1 MSPPTAGVSGS
12 DTEERLVE
20 RLLHPNHYNK
30 LIRPATNGSELVT
43 VTLMVS
49 LAQLISVHERE
60 QVMTT
65 NVWLTQEWQDY
76 RLSWIPEEYDG
87 MLKVRLP
94 SKHIWLPDVVLYNN
108 ADGMYE
114 VSFYSNAVVSH
125 DGSIFW
131 LPPAIYKSACKI
143 EVKHFPF
150 DQQNCTLRF
159 RSWTYDRTELDLV
172 LRTDVACMDDFTP
185 SGEWDIIALPGR
197 RNENPADP
205 TYVDIT
211 YDFVIRR
218 KPLFYT
224 INLIIPCV
232 LITSLAILVFYLPS
246 DCGEKMTLCISV
258 LLALTVFLL
267 LISKIVPPTSLDV
280 PLVGKYLMFTMVLV
294 TFSIVT
300 SVCVLNVHHRSP
312 TTHTMPPW
320 VKLVFLNKLPAL
332 LFMQQPRNSCE
343 RQRLRQRRKAQEKRA
358 GGRGGEVGGLMVGLG
373 LGGAGGGGG
382 GFGKENTSP
391 CTCYVNRAS
400 VQKFGGELE
409 DAGGGG
415 VTNTLDGLNGV
426 REGQEGASRD
436 LPRGKPAPGGPVLTQ
451 ALLGQACPGFEEA
464 VDGVRFIANHMKTE
478 DDDLSVSEDWKYVAM
493 VIDRL
498 FLWIFVFVCVFGTVG
513 MFLQPLFQNY
523 TAKTIT
529 STAG

>member
-1 MSPPTAGVSGS
+1 CETRCPKSFLLLEIGGLGA

-20 RLLHPNHYNK
+20 HLLNPAHYNK

-43 VTLMVS
+43 VQLMVS
-49 LAQLISVHERE
+49 LAQLISVKER
-60 QVMTT
+60 QQVNTVMTLHC
-65 NVWLTQEWQDY
+65 VFICSQEWQDY
-76 RLSWIPEEYDG
+76 RLTWVPEEFDG

-108 ADGMYE
+108 ADGVYE
-114 VSFYSNAVVSH
+114 VSFYSNAVVSY

-159 RSWTYDRTELDLV
+159 RSWTYDRTEIDLV
-172 LRTDVACMDDFTP
+172 LRADVASMDDFTP

-197 RNENPADP
+197 RNENPGDP

-211 YDFVIRR
+211 YDFIIRR

-332 LFMQQPRNSCE
+332 LFMRQPRNSCE
-343 RQRLRQRRKAQEKRA
+343 RQRL
-358 GGRGGEVGGLMVGLG
+358 L
-373 LGGAGGGGG
+373 
-382 GFGKENTSP
+382 FGKEDGDP

-400 VQKFGGELE
+400 VKQFGGDLGG
-409 DAGGGG
+409 AGGGSM
-415 VTNTLDGLNGV
+415 DGLN
-426 REGQEGASRD
+426 R
-436 LPRGKPAPGGPVLTQ
+436 
-451 ALLGQACPGFEEA
+451 EA
-464 VDGVRFIANHMKTE
+464 VEGVRFIANHMKSE
-478 DDDLSVSEDWKYVAM
+478 DDDQSVSEDWKYVAM

-498 FLWIFVFVCVFGTVG
+498 FLWIFVFVCVFGTMG
-513 MFLQPLFQNY
+513 MFMQPLFQNY

-529 STAG
+529 SSPG

>member
-1 MSPPTAGVSGS
+1 MSLSS
-12 DTEERLVE
+12 L
-20 RLLHPNHYNK
+20 
-30 LIRPATNGSELVT
+30 
-43 VTLMVS
+43 TLS
-49 LAQLISVHERE
+49 LS
-60 QVMTT
+60 
-65 NVWLTQEWQDY
+65 
-76 RLSWIPEEYDG
+76 
-87 MLKVRLP
+87 
-94 SKHIWLPDVVLYNN
+94 
-108 ADGMYE
+108 ADGVYE
-114 VSFYSNAVVSH
+114 VSFYSNAVVSY

-159 RSWTYDRTELDLV
+159 RSWTYDRTEIDLV
-172 LRTDVACMDDFTP
+172 LRADVASMDDFTP

-211 YDFVIRR
+211 YDFIIRR

-332 LFMQQPRNSCE
+332 LFMRQPRNSCE
-343 RQRLRQRRKAQEKRA
+343 RQRLRQRRRAQEQSE
-358 GGRGGEVGGLMVGLG
+358 GGRSGEAGALMVGLG
-373 LGGAGGGGG
+373 LGNAGGNGGG
-382 GFGKENTSP
+382 TSTVFGKEDSDP

-400 VQKFGGELE
+400 VKQFGGDLGG
-409 DAGGGG
+409 AGGGSI
-415 VTNTLDGLNGV
+415 DGLNRV
-426 REGQEGASRD
+426 REGREGGSGN
-436 LPRGKPAPGGPVLTQ
+436 LPRGKQAAAGPALTQ
-451 ALLGQACPGFEEA
+451 ALLAQACPGFEEA
-464 VDGVRFIANHMKTE
+464 VEGVRFIANHMKSE
-478 DDDLSVSEDWKYVAM
+478 DDDQSVSINCCFISEPGADSVAL
-493 VIDRL
+493 DL
-498 FLWIFVFVCVFGTVG
+498 F
-513 MFLQPLFQNY
+513 MFYSWLINFIIIV
-523 TAKTIT
+523 TAKIAFD
-529 STAG
+529 SCSK